1 MRVLEPQKS
10 GTVPFKIIYLNKENE
25 AYENFV
31 KDHSFG
37 SINQS
42 FIWGKFQENIPGRK
56 FYCLAVLNDQDKI
69 IASAL
74 LIKYQIAFNKNYLY
88 SIFGPIFDFK
98 NEEISQILFD
108 EIDKIA
114 KKEKSIYCKIGPIIP
129 LQSVDENFLNGLRIL
144 KNYFKKYKFY
154 PSRAQQQ
161 QPLDVLILDLINSE
175 EKILNQMKH
184 KGRYNIHLAQKRGVK
199 IFSTVD
205 TEIDLNIFYNLI
217 KETTERNN
225 FFCYP
230 KEYYKKMLEI
240 LREKNLIQIF
250 IAKLNNQPL
259 AAAIITFYGSKA
271 VYYYGGSTDEKRET
285 MAPYLLHWEI
295 IKEAKKRNCKTYD
308 FWGIIPE
315 PWLDKKNQWKVNL
328 GNKILNFKTEQE
340 AKKYC
345 LKKHPFKGVSQFKE
359 KFGGRRVS
367 YSGIFEKI
375 YRPFW
380 FNFFKY
386 GKMVKR

>member
-1 MRVLEPQKS
+1 MKV
-10 GTVPFKIIYLNKENE
+10 VYLNKEDKN
-25 AYENFV
+25 YENFV
-31 KDHSFG
+31 KNHFLS

-42 FIWGKFQENIPGRK
+42 FIWGKFQENIPNRK
-56 FYCLAVLNDQDKI
+56 SYCLVVLNDQDKI

-74 LIKYQIAFNKNYLY
+74 FIKYKIAFNKNYLY
-88 SIFGPIFDFK
+88 SVFGPIFDFK
-98 NEEISQILFD
+98 NEKVSQILFN

-114 KKEKSIYCKIGPIIP
+114 KKEKSISCKIGPIIP
-129 LQSVDENFLNGLRIL
+129 LQSVDENSLNGLRIL
-144 KNYFKKYKFY
+144 KKYFKKYKFY
-154 PSRAQQQ
+154 PSHTQQQ
-161 QPLDVLILDLINSE
+161 QPLDVLILNLINSE
-175 EKILNQMKH
+175 EEILNQMKH

-199 IFSTVD
+199 IFSSVD
-205 TEIDLNIFYNLI
+205 TEIDLDIFYNLT

-230 KEYYKKMLEI
+230 KEYYKKMVEI
-240 LREKNLIQIF
+240 LGEKKLIKIF

-259 AAAIITFYGSKA
+259 ATAIIIFYGSKA
-271 VYYYGGSTDEKRET
+271 VYYYGGSANEKREV

-295 IKEAKKRNCKTYD
+295 IKEVKKRGCKTYD

-315 PWLDKKNQWKVNL
+315 PWLNEKNQWKVNL

-345 LKKHPFKGVSQFKE
+345 LEKHPFKGITQFKE
-359 KFGGRRVS
+359 KFGGQRVS
-367 YSGIFEKI
+367 YPGIFEKI
-375 YRPFW
+375 YHPFW

-386 GKMVKR
+386 GKIFK